1 MKMILQDNRRYILR
15 FDKGEEVFAGLAEF
29 AAKNQIQAAV
39 FWGIGTVSEAELGF
53 YNSFLKQYRSK
64 PMLENFEIISL
75 IGNISMLDGKPSL
88 HAHGSFGRTD
98 FSVIGGHVFKLVT
111 LATCEIF
118 LIKLDGTLER
128 KNNPELNLNLM
139 A

>member
-1 MKMILQDNRRYILR
+1 MKIILQDSRRYVLR
-15 FDKGEEVFAGLAEF
+15 FDKGEEVFAGLTEF
-29 AAKNQIQAAV
+29 ASKNQVQAAT
-39 FWGIGTVSEAELGF
+39 FWGIGTVSEADLGF

-64 PMLENFEIISL
+64 PILENFEILSL

-98 FSVIGGHVFKLVT
+98 FSVVGGHVFKLVT

-118 LIKLDGTLER
+118 LIKLDGEMRR
-128 KNNPELNLNLM
+128 KNNPDLQLNLLD
-139 A
+139 